1 MKRLPQIFM
10 GPKAKEQILQR
21 WDPVSRTIVNV
32 RCPCTNP
39 VQAEAPPPHPPPEP
53 DVVVTRFYANI
64 YPDDF
69 RSIDNDSRVTYII
82 TFTSSLSSAYTG
94 TFKIGFNNASESYE
108 DATILTDS
116 SPHINY
122 PATESLLYTKD
133 VPRPSYIF
141 GQLIFDD
148 GISEPLTFRSGIVV
162 APSSFIEVISFI
174 VMSQQYNAGIYATT
188 LRLTYSL
195 TTPKSGCQLS
205 IYNNQTSS
213 TTEYNFNVEPILVD
227 TDISTL
233 VEENIIVERTISEA
247 EMFNYNS
254 TYYAVI
260 QDQGVRVY
268 SPITNLSSTPP

>member
-1 MKRLPQIFM
+1 MIPFNAHTSPKGFFPGNPYVLWNSRPAKNGQPPPCYGQCNINIGTRKVGAAMKRLPQIFM

-141 GQLIFDD
+141 GQLIFD
-148 GISEPLTFRSGIVV
+148 
-162 APSSFIEVISFI
+162 EV
-174 VMSQQYNAGIYATT
+174 
-188 LRLTYSL
+188 
-195 TTPKSGCQLS
+195 
-205 IYNNQTSS
+205 
-213 TTEYNFNVEPILVD
+213 LV
-227 TDISTL
+227 S
-233 VEENIIVERTISEA
+233 R
-247 EMFNYNS
+247 
-254 TYYAVI
+254 
-260 QDQGVRVY
+260 
-268 SPITNLSSTPP
+268 